1 MPLGAISNHVIF
13 RARAPRYLGARLVR
27 LRQLSNGFGVFP
39 LSRPA
44 QHGPSARRDCSRHG
58 AREYAAISPL
68 SRVIAAAFPLASEY
82 DTASSPARDHT
93 CVCVCFIS
101 CDRLPYTAYVESP
114 ALAWCLYQV
123 PIVSQSYEYLPPPP
137 CFRWIARPSRLTR
150 LLPPRV
156 YSSRVSCPPGAHPRL
171 TAANSPS
178 PQWPLL
184 VPISQFSRTNCGNK

>member
-1 MPLGAISNHVIF
+1 MIF
-13 RARAPRYLGARLVR
+13 RARAPRTVSRLGR

-44 QHGPSARRDCSRHG
+44 QHGPSARDCSRHG

-68 SRVIAAAFPLASEY
+68 SRVTAAAFPLASEY

-93 CVCVCFIS
+93 CDS
-101 CDRLPYTAYVESP
+101 LPYTAYVESP

-123 PIVSQSYEYLPPPP
+123 PIVSQSCEQLPPPP

-156 YSSRVSCPPGAHPRL
+156 YSTRVSCPPTRD
-171 TAANSPS
+171 
-178 PQWPLL
+178 
-184 VPISQFSRTNCGNK
+184 

>member
-1 MPLGAISNHVIF
+1 MQILCIIIMPSGAGAISNHVIF
-13 RARAPRYLGARLVR
+13 RARAPRTVSRLGR

-44 QHGPSARRDCSRHG
+44 QHGPSAYAHARDCSRHG
-58 AREYAAISPL
+58 AREYAAIFPL
-68 SRVIAAAFPLASEY
+68 SRVTAAAFSLASEY

-123 PIVSQSYEYLPPPP
+123 PIVSQSCE
-137 CFRWIARPSRLTR
+137 
-150 LLPPRV
+150 
-156 YSSRVSCPPGAHPRL
+156 
-171 TAANSPS
+171 
-178 PQWPLL
+178 
-184 VPISQFSRTNCGNK
+184 